1 MNIKQKAQKVY
12 SILKKA
18 YPDAKIALKYNS
30 VLELLMATILSAQC
44 TDEQVN
50 KVTPAL
56 FKKFKTPADYARAN
70 QKTLEAMI
78 RSTGFF
84 KNKAASLKKCC
95 AKLAEIHGSKV
106 PKTIEELTK
115 LPGVGRKTANVILG
129 NYYNIPGIVV
139 DTHVIRLSQRL
150 GLSKNKNADKIE
162 LDLQPLF
169 PSKNWTKLSHLL
181 QAHGRRCCTA
191 KKPKCGQC
199 PVTSLCPSCG
209 RA

>member
-1 MNIKQKAQKVY
+1 MNIKQKAQNIYTV
-12 SILKKA
+12 LKKS

-30 VLELLMATILSAQC
+30 ALELLVATILSAQC

-56 FKKFKTPADYARAN
+56 FKKYKNPADYANAN
-70 QKTLEAMI
+70 QKTLESMI

-84 KNKAASLKKCC
+84 KNKSASLKKCC
-95 AKLAEIHGSKV
+95 SKLMEDHNGKI

-129 NYYNIPGIVV
+129 NYYKIPGIVV

-169 PSKNWTKLSHLL
+169 STKDWTHLSHLL

-191 KKPKCGQC
+191 KKPKCDQC
-199 PVTSLCPSCG
+199 PVASLCPSRG
-209 RA
+209 KV